1 MGLIIKT
8 VYQLVQVV
16 TATEKFAISRDCCQA
31 RARFIDIRSM
41 APPALRGFHWPGDL
55 VTSRLVT
62 CRRRRRSLFEKEKSY
77 NGRLPVRAEAHR
89 SWLNTAEAITSDL
102 LTKHKNYLSCLSG
115 LCQTSCRVQHSCL
128 VTIYYKGH

>member
-1 MGLIIKT
+1 VGLIIKT

-41 APPALRGFHWPGDL
+41 APPALRGFHWPGGL

-62 CRRRRRSLFEKEKSY
+62 CRRRRRSLFANVEKKLQWQAAST
-77 NGRLPVRAEAHR
+77 G
-89 SWLNTAEAITSDL
+89 
-102 LTKHKNYLSCLSG
+102 
-115 LCQTSCRVQHSCL
+115 
-128 VTIYYKGH
+128 